1 MATYVLVPGFWLG
14 AWAWDGVADAL
25 RARGHEAVPVTL
37 AGLAERAAEASP
49 EVNVDTHTR
58 DVVAAV
64 GDRRDVVLVAHSGAS
79 LPVTAAAGLIPDR
92 LSRVVY
98 VDTAPL
104 PPGMAQIDFQEPAE
118 QAAVRASVGD
128 GFTIPVPD
136 FADAGFTEE
145 QRAYVMAR
153 ATPEPFGA
161 ATQPLE
167 RRRERRPLPKTMICC
182 TIPLA
187 AVRSM
192 IGTVPS
198 FAELAGP
205 EWTFR
210 ALHGAG
216 HWPMITRP
224 AELAAMC

>member
-14 AWAWDGVADAL
+14 AWAWDEVAAVL
-25 RARGHEAVPVTL
+25 RARGHEVLPVTL
-37 AGLAERAAEASP
+37 TGLAERAAEASP
-49 EVNVDTHTR
+49 EVNVDTHAR
-58 DVVAAV
+58 DVLEVI
-64 GDRRDVVLVAHSGAS
+64 GDRRDVVLVGHSGAS
-79 LPVTAAAGLIPDR
+79 LPVTAVADRIPER
-92 LSRVVY
+92 LARVVY
-98 VDTAPL
+98 VDAAPL
-104 PPGMAQIDFQEPAE
+104 PSGMAQIDFQPPGE

-128 GFTIPVPD
+128 GFTIPVPG
-136 FADAGFTEE
+136 FEDAGFTEE
-145 QRAYVMAR
+145 QRAHVLAR

-161 ATQPLE
+161 ATQPLV
-167 RRRERRPLPKTMICC
+167 RPEGRPALPKTMICC

-192 IGTVPS
+192 IGTAPV

-205 EWTFR
+205 QWTFR
-210 ALHGAG
+210 ELPTG